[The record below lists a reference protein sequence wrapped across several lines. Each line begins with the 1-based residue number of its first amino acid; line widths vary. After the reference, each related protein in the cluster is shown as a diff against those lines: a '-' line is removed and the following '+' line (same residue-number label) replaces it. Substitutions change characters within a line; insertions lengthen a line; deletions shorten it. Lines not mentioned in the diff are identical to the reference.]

1 MDLSTLPSI
10 TLTEQPELI
19 GSLFFCLNCLRIGIK
34 SVLSILLPIVIMFF
48 HIPPLFGILL
58 YYHYLNLSTL
68 NSSFTEPLL
77 KIGTASGLLI
87 IISVNFLFYI
97 FWISNT

>member
-10 TLTEQPELI
+10 TLTDNLND
-19 GSLFFCLNCLRIGIK
+19 GLSFLLFKLLRIGIK

-48 HIPPLFGILL
+48 HIPPLLGLL

-87 IISVNFLFYI
+87 IISVNFLFDI
-97 FWISNT
+97 LISNT